1 MTPFEHSDDE
11 RLSAFIRQA
20 SIPPVP
26 DDLAGRVRRR
36 VRSRRRR
43 AVLGAAYVA
52 AGFVGMALW
61 SWPRPSHPAESATVQ
76 LAEVRE
82 LFAAPPVASLEIL
95 TRQQDAYLELLKQL
109 QKE

>member
-1 MTPFEHSDDE
+1 MNPFEHRDDE
-11 RLSAFIRQA
+11 RLSAFVRQA

-43 AVLGAAYVA
+43 AVLGAACVA
-52 AGFVGMALW
+52 AGFVGLVLW
-61 SWPRPSHPAESATVQ
+61 NGPKPSRPAEGATVQ

-82 LFAAPPVASLEIL
+82 LFAAPPVAPLDIL
-95 TRQQDAYLELLKQL
+95 TRQQDAYLELLRQL